1 VADRVLRNTRRALR
15 QVFYVGTT
23 PTNADGAVTVDIIKA
38 DGSTLVDDGA
48 TTNTP
53 PGIYEYV
60 LAPQAN
66 LDRLRLLW
74 RGTFAGVEQ
83 IRGTWCDI
91 ADAFYV
97 SLSDIRALSG
107 LSNTTSYPNEKLEEA
122 RVWFEDK
129 AEIFCGRA
137 FVPRFGHE
145 VLDGSGTNT
154 IFLDHLN
161 VRTLL
166 YVKVDGVAQTGLT
179 TWDLYRSGRVV
190 RDTGVFARGTLN
202 VEVGFEYGLDEPDAD
217 LRGAALTAIKAKL
230 LGDRSGIPERAVTM
244 TTDVGGFTLALAGRD
259 RPTGIPEVDAVLL
272 DRRVSS
278 GSPMPLVG

>member
-1 VADRVLRNTRRALR
+1 VADRVLRNTRRTLR

-23 PTNADGAVTVDIIKA
+23 PTDATGAVTVDITKA
-38 DGSTLVDDGA
+38 DGSVLVDDGA
-48 TTNTP
+48 TSNVGT
-53 PGIYEYV
+53 GIYEYV
-60 LAPQAN
+60 LAPQAS

-74 RGTFAGVEQ
+74 RGTFAAVEQ

-97 SLSDIRALSG
+97 SLADIRALPG

-122 RVWFEDK
+122 RIWFEDK

-145 VLDGSGTNT
+145 VLDGTGADR
-154 IFLDHLN
+154 IYLDHLN
-161 VRTLL
+161 IRTLL
-166 YVKVDGVAQTGLT
+166 YCKVDGTAQSGLE
-179 TWDLYRSGRVV
+179 TWDLYRSGKVV
-190 RDTGVFARGTLN
+190 RDTGIFGAGKLN